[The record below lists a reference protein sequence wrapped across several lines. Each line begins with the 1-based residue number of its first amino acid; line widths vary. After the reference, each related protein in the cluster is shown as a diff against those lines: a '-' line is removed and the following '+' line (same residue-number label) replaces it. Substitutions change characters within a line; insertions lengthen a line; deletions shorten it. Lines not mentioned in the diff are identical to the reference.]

1 MSADRPGGL
10 WQRLWGTVRCSY
22 IGVFDGGGAGD
33 VAALPDAG
41 HVPDG
46 GAVRLQLTVWEQ
58 PL

>member
-22 IGVFDGGGAGD
+22 IGVFDGGCAGD
-33 VAALPDAG
+33 GAA
-41 HVPDG
+41 VPDG

-58 PL
+58 RL